1 MFVRAD
7 LAAALAVTGSTLS
20 HLSAAR
26 WLGLPTLRPSRPCI
40 TLPSATGRAH
50 PDIHVH
56 RAGLAA
62 AGHVDHSGTF
72 AVTSPT
78 RTIVDLGRE
87 HGIDAAVVAGDFAL
101 RAGLT
106 TTAALQAITH
116 DCSNWPGVVAARN
129 ALALLDCR
137 SESPLES
144 LSRIR
149 LAAYGLAEPEL
160 QAEIGDEYGAFVA
173 RVDFLFDG
181 RVIGEADGMSKYI
194 SPDVLQAEK
203 IRQERLERLG
213 YIVVRWM
220 WRDLPRMDAV
230 AARIR
235 RALASSPTAQASS
248 AAVRASSPTPPASSP
263 AVRASSPAPPA
274 LRARRS

>member
-1 MFVRAD
+1 MPATDPAWVLVQAD
-7 LAAALAVTGSTLS
+7 LAAAMAVAGSTLS

-26 WLGLPTLRPSRPCI
+26 WRGMPTLRPSSPCI
-40 TLPSATGRAH
+40 TLSSATGRAH
-50 PDIHVH
+50 PGIHVH

-62 AGHVDHSGTF
+62 AGHVDDF
-72 AVTSPT
+72 DIVAVTSPA

-149 LAAYGLAEPEL
+149 LATHGLAEPEL
-160 QAEIGDEYGAFVA
+160 QAEIRDEYGSFVA

-181 RVIGEADGMSKYI
+181 RVIGEADGMSKYL

-203 IRQERLERLG
+203 MRQERLERLG

-230 AARIR
+230 AARIQQ
-235 RALASSPTAQASS
+235 AL
-248 AAVRASSPTPPASSP
+248 VRSP
-263 AVRASSPAPPA
+263 AA
-274 LRARRS
+274 